1 MSDNTPKHAEE
12 TVTTSTGLVLSS
24 AWYNRLKW
32 LVLIFI
38 PAFSTLYAG
47 LSVVIPGLPGATQVV
62 GVLALLAVFLGIVLG
77 ISSQNFAKQGA
88 DGSIN
93 AQIQGDQV
101 ILSKL
106 AMPNI
111 APEELAGKKS
121 VTIQVNPTSNV
132 SQ

>member
-1 MSDNTPKHAEE
+1 MSDNAPKHAEE

-24 AWYNRLKW
+24 KLYGHVKW

-38 PAFSTLYAG
+38 PAFSALYAG
-47 LSVVIPGLPGATQVV
+47 LSVVIPGLPAVAAVIGT
-62 GVLALLAVFLGIVLG
+62 LALLSTFLGLTLG

-101 ILSKL
+101 MLSNFSL
-106 AMPNI
+106 PNI
-111 APEELAGKKS
+111 APEELAAKKS
-121 VTIQVNPTSNV
+121 ITIQVNPTA